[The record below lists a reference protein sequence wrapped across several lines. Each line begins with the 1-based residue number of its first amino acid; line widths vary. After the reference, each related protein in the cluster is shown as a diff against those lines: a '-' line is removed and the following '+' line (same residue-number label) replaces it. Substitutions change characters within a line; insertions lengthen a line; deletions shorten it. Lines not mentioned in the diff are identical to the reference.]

1 MAALNIF
8 PSVVTNVATYL
19 AKRSSVAQ
27 IKKKGNGYGVGVVS
41 GIAYLNMTGTA
52 EGFAGV
58 GSGIG
63 TDPALATS
71 VISEYMFGHLHRTTF
86 TFTALPLTLADATV
100 GAGVKIYTFPA
111 GAITVIGAAGQV
123 AETTTS
129 VLASTLNTGVTL
141 NFGLGST
148 TQANGT
154 LATTEQ
160 NILQTTSLTA
170 SATINVAGATAKI
183 GKTNAPAMLD
193 GHATPAA
200 IYFNVGVATATD
212 IDADATTTYTGIF
225 RVDWFNNVIGN

>member
-1 MAALNIF
+1 MSSLNTF
-8 PSVVTNVATYL
+8 PSVVMNIATYL
-19 AKRSSVAQ
+19 AKRNTTAQ
-27 IKKKGNGYGVGVVS
+27 IKRKGKGYGIGVVD
-41 GIAYLNMTGTA
+41 GIAYLNINGTA
-52 EGFAGV
+52 EGFAGTQ
-58 GSGIG
+58 SGVG
-63 TDPALATS
+63 TDPAVSGS

-86 TFTALPLTLADATV
+86 TFTAVALTLADATV

-148 TQANGT
+148 TQANGV

-160 NILQTTSLTA
+160 NILQTSNLTA
-170 SATINVAGATAKI
+170 SATVSVAGATAKI
-183 GKTNAPAMLD
+183 GKTNAVTLLD